1 MSELIAANNTIEEI
15 RRFIEAD
22 SLAYLSMHALREA
35 VATTQGEYCYACY
48 TGNYP
53 TQLVNIDDLLA
64 AKDRRG

>member
-1 MSELIAANNTIEEI
+1 MNNSDQKKSTI
-15 RRFIEAD
+15 RRGGFARLSVAACAARGGGGTKAD
-22 SLAYLSMHALREA
+22 N
-35 VATTQGEYCYACY
+35 YCYACY